1 MHIRRS
7 IAAGIVTFFPL
18 VSAAAVPATFDS
30 AVQELGQAWLTDN
43 DGVGLTIGVY
53 DDGQKHFYD
62 FGATRLDGNRVPTKD
77 TVYEIGSVAKT
88 FAAQLLARAVI
99 EGRAALDDDIT
110 KYLDDKYPNLT
121 RDGQPIRLVH
131 LANMTSQLVDNIPDM
146 TQVRAVPGVPLST
159 TRMAVYDKYTRT
171 ELLRQLHRVA
181 PRAAPGGDPGQSNV
195 AAMLLMIVL
204 ERIYGE
210 PFDQMLAREIEK
222 PLRMASGIAP
232 NGKLLARGYTH
243 EGEEL
248 PTYAAQM
255 SWVTGSLRYSAED
268 LLKYAAWQMAEKDAS
283 VKLAHRPTWSTPD
296 QDESIALFWLARKSP
311 HGRRLFF
318 SGGTF
323 GFASVCDLYPEAR
336 VAVVLLA
343 NKHADRA
350 QETLR
355 AMSAKIV
362 SLARPASVASP

>member
-1 MHIRRS
+1 MKIRGLV
-7 IAAGIVTFFPL
+7 AAGIVTFFPL

-53 DDGQKHFYD
+53 DDGQKHFYN

-99 EGRAALDDDIT
+99 EGRAALEDDIA

-146 TQVRAVPGVPLST
+146 TQVRAVPGVPLAT
-159 TRMAVYDKYTRT
+159 TRMAVYDKYTRA

-204 ERIYGE
+204 EKIYDE
-210 PFDQMLAREIEK
+210 PFDRMLTREIEK
-222 PLRMASGIAP
+222 PLRMASGIVP
-232 NGKLLARGYTH
+232 NAKLLARGYTR

-248 PTYAAQM
+248 PTYGAQM
-255 SWVTGSLRYSAED
+255 SWVTGSLRYSTED

-296 QDESIALFWLARKSP
+296 QNESIALYWLAVQSP
-311 HGRRLFF
+311 QGRRLYF

-323 GFASVCDLYPEAR
+323 GFTSVCDLYPEAR
-336 VAVVLLA
+336 VAVVLLV

-350 QETLR
+350 QDSLR

>member
-1 MHIRRS
+1 MKIRS
-7 IAAGIVTFFPL
+7 LLVAGIVTFFPL
-18 VSAAAVPATFDS
+18 VSAVAVPATFDA
-30 AVQELGQAWLTDN
+30 AVQELGQSWLADN
-43 DGVGLTIGVY
+43 GGIGLTIGVY
-53 DDGQKHFYD
+53 EDGQKHFYN

-88 FAAQLLARAVI
+88 FAGQLLARAVV
-99 EGRAALDDDIT
+99 EGRAALEDDVT
-110 KYLDDKYPNLT
+110 KYLDDKYPNFT
-121 RDGQPIRLVH
+121 REDQPIRLVH

-159 TRMAVYDKYTRT
+159 TRMEVYDKYTRAN
-171 ELLRQLHRVA
+171 LLQQLHRVA

-195 AAMLLMIVL
+195 AAMLLMVAL

-210 PFDQMLAREIEK
+210 PFDAVLAREIEK
-222 PLRMASGIAP
+222 PLRMASGTAP
-232 NGKLLARGYTH
+232 NGKLLARGYTR
-243 EGEEL
+243 ENEEL
-248 PTYAAQM
+248 PTYQAEM

-283 VKLAHRPTWSTPD
+283 VKLAHRPSWSTPD
-296 QDESIALFWLARKSP
+296 QKESIALFWLTAPSP
-311 HGRRLFF
+311 QGRRLYF

-323 GFASVCDLYPEAR
+323 GFASACDLYPESR

-362 SLARPASVASP
+362 SLARPASAASP